1 VGIKLVLFLIGIITA
16 YIAVLGLIRGSVY
29 CKGGPFLRATQPV
42 AFWVSI
48 IVYFL
53 WTTLMGYF
61 VFFG

>member
-1 VGIKLVLFLIGIITA
+1 VGLKVVLFLIGIIAACT
-16 YIAVLGLIRGSVY
+16 AVLGLIRGSVC
-29 CKGGPFLRATQPV
+29 CKGGPFLRATQPI

-53 WTTLMGYF
+53 WTALMGYV